1 MAGRGVGG
9 EQSAVVGRGGE
20 LEAGSRSDPKA
31 ALAGT
36 RLWLREDGA
45 FVHRWSL
52 KLSQGSPTSVQ
63 RSATHRK
70 SRAPCSLVL
79 PEGVMVAQAVKHR
92 ARRRLKEVVRQ
103 VVVGSEEAVSKRLV
117 ESQRHTEVV
126 VNTAYIERL
135 QATFRAR
142 LATLVRRTR
151 AGVHR
156 PCTLEAGMW
165 LVGSCY
171 NFCLAHRS
179 LRRGRGVGDPH
190 PEDGGCKA
198 PRPRRRASAI
208 TVGRSKSL

>member
-1 MAGRGVGG
+1 
-9 EQSAVVGRGGE
+9 
-20 LEAGSRSDPKA
+20 
-31 ALAGT
+31 
-36 RLWLREDGA
+36 
-45 FVHRWSL
+45 
-52 KLSQGSPTSVQ
+52 
-63 RSATHRK
+63 
-70 SRAPCSLVL
+70 
-79 PEGVMVAQAVKHR
+79 MVAQAVKHR

-151 AGVHR
+151 AGVR
-156 PCTLEAGMW
+156 QRATLEAGMR

-190 PEDGGCKA
+190 PEDGGYKA

>member
-1 MAGRGVGG
+1 M
-9 EQSAVVGRGGE
+9 VGRGGE

-36 RLWLREDGA
+36 RHGLREGGACCTDG
-45 FVHRWSL
+45 
-52 KLSQGSPTSVQ
+52 LSSY
-63 RSATHRK
+63 RK
-70 SRAPCSLVL
+70 EALRLFREALRTGRAGRPALLL
-79 PEGVMVAQAVKHR
+79 PEGVMVAQAVEHR
-92 ARRRLKEVVRQ
+92 ARRRLKEVIRR
-103 VVVGSEEAVSKRLV
+103 VVGTEEAVSKRLV
-117 ESQRHTEVV
+117 ESQRHIEVV

-151 AGVHR
+151 AGVR
-156 PCTLEAGMW
+156 QRATLEAGMW

-190 PEDGGCKA
+190 PEDGGYKA